1 MDIYYFPWVGTT
13 NQYPARFKE
22 ILSTFSNVKE
32 LKIKV
37 LLKELLK
44 LNFQRH
50 DAVVLNWFE
59 SRLINQK
66 GNVSLKGVLD
76 LFFRLI
82 ILRLKFKKVIFIRHN
97 RYPHETNERMIPLVI
112 WLIKLASFL
121 PTNLVTHSPII
132 DFNNHEYV
140 PHPLY
145 SYPLIGQA
153 SLADTSSTY
162 FIFGRIN
169 RYKKI
174 EEVIE
179 VFPSNKKLVIVGSCD
194 DRNYLDELY
203 ALSGN
208 YGNITINP
216 SFLADEEIK
225 KLLSC
230 CAGMII
236 NHADKDM
243 IVSGSFF
250 YGLTVGVRMLVV
262 KTPFLEWVEG
272 KVSKNVLSTFS
283 NTKELGA
290 FLEKD
295 IFPGGYLHSDIEV
308 INNSFGDIAVKNN
321 ILKLL

>member
-1 MDIYYFPWVGTT
+1 
-13 NQYPARFKE
+13 
-22 ILSTFSNVKE
+22 
-32 LKIKV
+32 
-37 LLKELLK
+37 
-44 LNFQRH
+44 
-50 DAVVLNWFE
+50 
-59 SRLINQK
+59 
-66 GNVSLKGVLD
+66 
-76 LFFRLI
+76 
-82 ILRLKFKKVIFIRHN
+82 
-97 RYPHETNERMIPLVI
+97 
-112 WLIKLASFL
+112 
-121 PTNLVTHSPII
+121 
-132 DFNNHEYV
+132 
-140 PHPLY
+140 
-145 SYPLIGQA
+145 
-153 SLADTSSTY
+153 
-162 FIFGRIN
+162 IN

-230 CAGMII
+230 GAGMII